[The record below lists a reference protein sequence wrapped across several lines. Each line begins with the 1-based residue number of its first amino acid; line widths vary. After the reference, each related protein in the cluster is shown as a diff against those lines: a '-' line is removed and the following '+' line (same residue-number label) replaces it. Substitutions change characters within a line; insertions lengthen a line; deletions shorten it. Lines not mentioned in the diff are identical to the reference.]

1 MKLFND
7 IWRTFAVLLI
17 CSVSYAQP
25 RLEKLWTT
33 DTLSQKGPE
42 SATYHSPSNTV
53 FISSMRTG
61 SVVQMDIT
69 GKVIKQDWVTGL
81 TSNKGFGFYNNF
93 LYNAETNTVAVI
105 DMNKAAIVKR
115 ISVEGSV
122 MLNDVD
128 VDANGII
135 YVTDTRAGKVYRIEG
150 DTPSLFL
157 ENIPGANGLL
167 CVGTDVY
174 VAGATVFLK
183 VNAKKEITPIGEG
196 YEAGLD
202 GIVLIAPDQFILSNY
217 RGMIYYVQ
225 ANGTKYVL
233 MDSREAKIQANDI
246 SYDPHT
252 KTLFVPSFGSN
263 WITAYRVHHK

>member
-1 MKLFND
+1 MKLFNA

-42 SATYHSPSNTV
+42 SATYHAPSNTV

-61 SVVQMDIT
+61 SIVQMDIK
-69 GKVIKQDWVTGL
+69 GKVVKQDWVTGL
-81 TSNKGFGFYNNF
+81 NSNKGFGFHKN
-93 LYNAETNTVAVI
+93 LMYNAETNAVAVI
-105 DMNKAAIVKR
+105 DMDKAAIIKR
-115 ISVEGSV
+115 IIVEGAV

-128 VDANGII
+128 VDANGIV

-150 DTPSLFL
+150 ETASLYL

-167 CVGTDVY
+167 CVGSDLY

-217 RGMIYYVQ
+217 RGMIYSVH
-225 ANGTKYVL
+225 ANGTKHVL
-233 MDSREAKIQANDI
+233 MDTREVRIQANDI
-246 SYDPHT
+246 SYDPT
-252 KTLFVPSFGSN
+252 SKTLFVPSFSSN
-263 WITAYRVHHK
+263 WVTAYKVHF